1 MDIADQLPGETLELE
16 ARLNDK
22 YFDGLTVSFRIGTK
36 SLYIIKDLTHFV
48 DQMEKKAAAPF
59 GTKTTLKLGEEYLTE
74 QGKRYYAF
82 IKKYISEQNR

>member
-48 DQMEKKAAAPF
+48 RSDGEKGCSPIRHKKPP
-59 GTKTTLKLGEEYLTE
+59 LKLGEEYLTE
-74 QGKRYYAF
+74 QGKNATML
-82 IKKYISEQNR
+82 S